1 MNAILNYKLRILKN
15 KGHNE
20 IALTDIL
27 LKLYTLKKF
36 VYR

>member
-1 MNAILNYKLRILKN
+1 MNVILNYKLRILKN
-15 KGHNE
+15 EVHSE
-20 IALTDIL
+20 IALTCII